1 MPRSA
6 RKESFYAVARG
17 RARGVYTTWDDAKK
31 QVQNFGGAM
40 HKVRRHR
47 TTTARATRDAPS
59 RRRERAGTNFSRS
72 NSRAQKFATLDEA
85 RAYLEAHRGD
95 DATDG
100 GVTARTVEA
109 TRDDDGIRDGDA
121 TESARSASEDARGM
135 EKKVSAR
142 KRGTSG
148 GRGMSTRA
156 GEDAEDGIEARVRA
170 LASAANAP
178 KEDRSEDEYVLEFDG
193 ASRGNPGE
201 AGAGALLRR
210 KRDDRIVEELL
221 EYLGNERTVN
231 EAEYAALCLG
241 LRKAVE
247 LGITKIEVRG
257 DSKLIV
263 NQVEGSF
270 KLKSANLKSMHAEAC
285 ELKEKF
291 TEFKISH
298 VKREFNKHADH
309 LANMAVDF
317 GLSPSRMSG
326 DASTSA
332 TKRFESGG
340 GGLGGGGDD
349 ADAKR
354 RKLGGEQRYARLF
367 RSFAGGAAAAPTRLG
382 RGYHAYAR
390 ASVSHDGEASN
401 MASGAPLVVGGGASR
416 VALASARRSWIPLTR
431 AAMGF
436 ARLRL

>member
-59 RRRERAGTNFSRS
+59 RRRERAKTNFSRS

-121 TESARSASEDARGM
+121 TESARSASEDARVM

-193 ASRGNPGE
+193 ASRGNPGDC
-201 AGAGALLRR
+201 LL
-210 KRDDRIVEELL
+210 
-221 EYLGNERTVN
+221 YT
-231 EAEYAALCLG
+231 
-241 LRKAVE
+241 
-247 LGITKIEVRG
+247 
-257 DSKLIV
+257 
-263 NQVEGSF
+263 
-270 KLKSANLKSMHAEAC
+270 
-285 ELKEKF
+285 
-291 TEFKISH
+291 
-298 VKREFNKHADH
+298 
-309 LANMAVDF
+309 
-317 GLSPSRMSG
+317 SPSPR
-326 DASTSA
+326 DA
-332 TKRFESGG
+332 
-340 GGLGGGGDD
+340 
-349 ADAKR
+349 
-354 RKLGGEQRYARLF
+354 
-367 RSFAGGAAAAPTRLG
+367 
-382 RGYHAYAR
+382 
-390 ASVSHDGEASN
+390 
-401 MASGAPLVVGGGASR
+401 
-416 VALASARRSWIPLTR
+416 
-431 AAMGF
+431 
-436 ARLRL
+436 